1 MFSQKS
7 SKPESSSEG
16 RRPPAASSAPSL
28 ISRDLKIIG
37 NLECDGD
44 IQVDGKIEG
53 DVRSRT
59 LTIGEGAEV
68 SGVVESDSAR
78 IRGAITGKVHA
89 RQVDV
94 AKTGRVMG
102 DIVHEVLSVEAGA
115 HIEGNL
121 RRAGAGK
128 ATEIAQKT
136 GAQAATKG
144 DGESRTATEA
154 DKPAATQHRADTAAK
169 SPERTNGR
177 GETEI
182 LDDVPNPLAGRVRT
196 EPA

>member
-7 SKPESSSEG
+7 SKSESSSEG
-16 RRPPAASSAPSL
+16 RRPPAATSAPSL

-44 IQVDGKIEG
+44 IQVDGRIEG

-68 SGVVESDSAR
+68 SGIVETDSAR

-89 RQVDV
+89 RQVEV
-94 AKTGRVMG
+94 AKSGRVMG

-121 RRAGAGK
+121 RRAGAAK
-128 ATEIAQKT
+128 PTELTQKT
-136 GAQAATKG
+136 AAPSAAKS
-144 DGESRTATEA
+144 DGEGHAAAEA
-154 DKPAATQHRADTAAK
+154 EKPSATQHRADTAAK
-169 SPERTNGR
+169 SPEKANGR
-177 GETEI
+177 DESEI
-182 LDDVPNPLAGRVRT
+182 LDDVPNPLAGRVGT

>member
-7 SKPESSSEG
+7 PKSESSSEG

-28 ISRDLKIIG
+28 ISSDLKIIG

-44 IQVDGKIEG
+44 IQVDGNIEG

-68 SGVVESDSAR
+68 SGVIETDSAR

-89 RQVDV
+89 RHVEV
-94 AKTGRVMG
+94 AKTGRVNG

-115 HIEGNL
+115 FIEGNL

-128 ATEIAQKT
+128 ATDLPKKT
-136 GAQAATKG
+136 EERAAAKG
-144 DGESRTATEA
+144 DGESAAES
-154 DKPAATQHRADTAAK
+154 DKPAAAHQRSSSGAK
-169 SPERTNGR
+169 SADKANGR
-177 GETEI
+177 DADEI
-182 LDDVPNPLAGRVRT
+182 LDDVPNPLAGRAGT